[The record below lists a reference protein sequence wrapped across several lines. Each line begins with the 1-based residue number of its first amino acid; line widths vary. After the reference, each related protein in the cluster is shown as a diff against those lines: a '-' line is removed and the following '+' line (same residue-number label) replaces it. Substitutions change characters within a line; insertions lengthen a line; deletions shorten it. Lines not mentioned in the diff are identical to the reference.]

1 MNFVKTKSIVFL
13 SIVIFIFSLTQEA
26 YYIDGTD
33 YDAWAAAW
41 GLLLIGW
48 VGVFDGGAGISWLA
62 NPLLILSWGLY
73 FFDKG
78 KLASI
83 TSILAVVAATSFLSF
98 DTVISSAAPTYSK
111 ITEIKLGYW
120 LWLASTVIMAIFSTY
135 QALTNQGRRTA
146 PPPAA

>member
-1 MNFVKTKSIVFL
+1 MV
-13 SIVIFIFSLTQEA
+13 
-26 YYIDGTD
+26 TD
-33 YDAWAAAW
+33 VVGAAAAA
-41 GLLLIGW
+41 GG
-48 VGVFDGGAGISWLA
+48 GDGGAGISWLA
-62 NPLLILSWGLY
+62 NPLLISSWGLY